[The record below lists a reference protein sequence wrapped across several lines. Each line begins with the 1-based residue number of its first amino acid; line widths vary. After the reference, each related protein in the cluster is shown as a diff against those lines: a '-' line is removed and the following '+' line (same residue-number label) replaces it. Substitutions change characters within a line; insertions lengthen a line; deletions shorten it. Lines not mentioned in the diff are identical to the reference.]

1 MSFAYRDQAKVVKRA
16 SPKPPNHKPTHREKV
31 QALSTP
37 ESAKIAS
44 LTLHP
49 LPREVGAPSKTDRQ
63 QHPLEDKIDL
73 APQPIG
79 REDGTRDVRTAREQV
94 LVKPA
99 SQNTPM
105 AYPTALP
112 YMV

>member
-1 MSFAYRDQAKVVKRA
+1 MSCAYRDQAKVA
-16 SPKPPNHKPTHREKV
+16 SPKPPNHKPTHRENV

-49 LPREVGAPSKTDRQ
+49 PPREVGAPSKTDRQ
-63 QHPLEDKIDL
+63 RHPLEDNADL
-73 APQPIG
+73 APQPTG
-79 REDGTRDVRTAREQV
+79 REAGTRDVRTAWEQV

-99 SQNTPM
+99 SQNSLV
-105 AYPTALP
+105 AYPIPLP

>member
-1 MSFAYRDQAKVVKRA
+1 MSCSYRDQAKVLKRA
-16 SPKPPNHKPTHREKV
+16 SHRPPNHKPTHREKV

-37 ESAKIAS
+37 DSAKAAS
-44 LTLHP
+44 PILHP
-49 LPREVGAPSKTDRQ
+49 PPREVGAPSKTDGQ
-63 QHPLEDKIDL
+63 QHPLEDNTDL

-79 REDGTRDVRTAREQV
+79 REAGTRDARTAREQV

-99 SQNTPM
+99 SQNTPV
-105 AYPTALP
+105 AYPTPLP

>member
-1 MSFAYRDQAKVVKRA
+1 MNSAYKDQAKVVKRA
-16 SPKPPNHKPTHREKV
+16 SPKPLYHTPTHREKV
-31 QALSTP
+31 QALNTP
-37 ESAKIAS
+37 EGAKAAR

-49 LPREVGAPSKTDRQ
+49 PPREVGAFSKTDRQ
-63 QHPLEDKIDL
+63 RHSLEDNTDL
-73 APQPIG
+73 APQPTG
-79 REDGTRDVRTAREQV
+79 REAGTRDVRTAREQV

-99 SQNTPM
+99 SQNTPV